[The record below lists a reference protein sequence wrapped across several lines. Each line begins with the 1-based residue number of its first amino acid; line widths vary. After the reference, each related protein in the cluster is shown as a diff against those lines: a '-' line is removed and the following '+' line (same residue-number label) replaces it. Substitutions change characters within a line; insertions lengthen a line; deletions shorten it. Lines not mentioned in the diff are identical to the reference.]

1 MTLIRYTQPNP
12 AGIAQQ
18 APAYRPRV
26 DVIDAAKE
34 YVLEV
39 DLPGVDPKSVQVELE
54 QGLLQIKGE
63 RQASHGDEAAYTYRE
78 RRAGKF
84 ERSFRVPEAVDAD
97 AITAKFDKGVLE
109 IRVPK
114 VERSRKIPIQ

>member
-1 MTLIRYTQPNP
+1 MRLIRYSQPNP
-12 AGIAQQ
+12 AGVPQQ
-18 APAYRPRV
+18 AAAWRPRV
-26 DVIDAAKE
+26 DVIDADKQ

-39 DLPGVDPKSVQVELE
+39 DLPGVDPQSVQVELE

-63 RQASHGDEAAYTYRE
+63 RQASHGEEAAYTYRE

-84 ERSFRVPEAVDAD
+84 ERSFRVPEAVDAE

>member
-1 MTLIRYTQPNP
+1 MTLIRYAKPHLP
-12 AGIAQQ
+12 GIPPQSA
-18 APAYRPRV
+18 AWRPRV
-26 DVIDAAKE
+26 DVIDAEKQ

-39 DLPGVDPKSVQVELE
+39 DLPGVDPNSVQVELE

-63 RQASHGDEAAYTYRE
+63 RQASHGDQAAYTYRE

>member
-1 MTLIRYTQPNP
+1 MRLIRYTQPNHVGVPQQP
-12 AGIAQQ
+12 AAW
-18 APAYRPRV
+18 RPRV
-26 DVIDAAKE
+26 DVIDAEKQ

-39 DLPGVDPKSVQVELE
+39 DLPGVDPNSVQVELE

-63 RQASHGDEAAYTYRE
+63 RQASHGEEAAYTYRE
-78 RRAGKF
+78 RLSGKF
-84 ERSFRVPEAVDAD
+84 ERSFRVPDAVDAE
-97 AITAKFDKGVLE
+97 AITAKYDKGVLE

>member
-1 MTLIRYTQPNP
+1 MRLIRYSQPNP
-12 AGIAQQ
+12 AGVPQQ
-18 APAYRPRV
+18 AAAWRPRV
-26 DVIDAAKE
+26 DVIDADKQ

-39 DLPGVDPKSVQVELE
+39 DLPGVDPQSVQVELE

-63 RQASHGDEAAYTYRE
+63 RQASHGEEAAYTYRE

-84 ERSFRVPEAVDAD
+84 ERRFRVPEAVDAE

>member
-1 MTLIRYTQPNP
+1 MRFIQYTQPS
-12 AGIAQQ
+12 AG
-18 APAYRPRV
+18 APAVKIAWRPSV
-26 DVIDAAKE
+26 DVIDADNQ

-39 DLPGVDPKSVQVELE
+39 DLPGVDPQGVEVELE
-54 QGLLQIKGE
+54 QGLLVIKGE
-63 RQASHGDEAAYTYRE
+63 KEASHGDEAAYTYRE

-97 AITAKFDKGVLE
+97 GITAKFDQGVLE
-109 IRVPK
+109 VRVPK

>member
-1 MTLIRYTQPNP
+1 MRFIQYTQPSAGVP
-12 AGIAQQ
+12 AAKTAWQ
-18 APAYRPRV
+18 PRV
-26 DVIDAAKE
+26 DVIDADDQ

-39 DLPGVDPKSVQVELE
+39 DLPGVDPKGVEVELD
-54 QGLLQIKGE
+54 QGLLVIKGE
-63 RQASHGDEAAYTYRE
+63 KEASHGDEAAYTYRE

-97 AITAKFDKGVLE
+97 GITAKFDKGVLE

-114 VERSRKIPIQ
+114 VERSRRIPIQ

>member
-1 MTLIRYTQPNP
+1 MRLIRYTQPNP
-12 AGIAQQ
+12 AGVPQQ
-18 APAYRPRV
+18 VNAYRPPV
-26 DVIDAAKE
+26 DVIDAAKD

-63 RQASHGDEAAYTYRE
+63 RQASHGEEAAYTYRE
-78 RRAGKF
+78 RRDGKF
-84 ERSFRVPEAVDAD
+84 ERSFRVPEAVDAE
-97 AITAKFDKGVLE
+97 AITAKYDKGVLE

>member
-1 MTLIRYTQPNP
+1 MRFIQYTQPS
-12 AGIAQQ
+12 AGI
-18 APAYRPRV
+18 PAAETAWQPRV
-26 DVIDAAKE
+26 DVIDADNQ

-39 DLPGVDPKSVQVELE
+39 DLPGVDPNGVEVELE
-54 QGLLQIKGE
+54 QGLLVIKGE
-63 RQASHGDEAAYTYRE
+63 KEASHGDEAAYTYRE

-97 AITAKFDKGVLE
+97 GITAKFDQGVLE

>member
-1 MTLIRYTQPNP
+1 MTLIRYTKPSLP
-12 AGIAQQ
+12 GVPHQ
-18 APAYRPRV
+18 AAVWRPRV
-26 DVIDAAKE
+26 DVIDAEKQ

-39 DLPGVDPKSVQVELE
+39 DLPGVDPNSVQVELE

-63 RQASHGDEAAYTYRE
+63 RQASHGEEAAYTYRE

>member
-1 MTLIRYTQPNP
+1 MRLIRYSQPNP
-12 AGIAQQ
+12 AGVPQQ
-18 APAYRPRV
+18 AAPWSPAV
-26 DVIDAAKE
+26 DVIDAGKE

-39 DLPGVDPKSVQVELE
+39 DLPGVDPNSVQVELE

-63 RQASHGDEAAYTYRE
+63 RQASHGAEADYSFRE

-97 AITAKFDKGVLE
+97 GITAKYDKGVLE

>member
-1 MTLIRYTQPNP
+1 MRFIQYTQPS
-12 AGIAQQ
+12 AGVLAAKTAWQ
-18 APAYRPRV
+18 PRV
-26 DVIDAAKE
+26 DVIDADDQ

-39 DLPGVDPKSVQVELE
+39 DLPGVDPKGVEVELE
-54 QGLLQIKGE
+54 QGLLLIKGE
-63 RQASHGDEAAYTYRE
+63 KEASHGDEATYTLRE

-97 AITAKFDKGVLE
+97 GITAKFDKGVLE

-114 VERSRKIPIQ
+114 VERSRRIPIQ

>member
-1 MTLIRYTQPNP
+1 MRFIQYTQPSPGVP
-12 AGIAQQ
+12 AAKTAWQ
-18 APAYRPRV
+18 PRV
-26 DVIDAAKE
+26 DVIDADDQ

-39 DLPGVDPKSVQVELE
+39 DLPGVDPKGVEVELE
-54 QGLLQIKGE
+54 QGLLVIKGE
-63 RQASHGDEAAYTYRE
+63 KEASHGDEAAYTYRE

-97 AITAKFDKGVLE
+97 GITAKFDKGVLE

-114 VERSRKIPIQ
+114 VERMRRIPIQ

>member
-1 MTLIRYTQPNP
+1 MRLIRYTQPSP
-12 AGIAQQ
+12 AGVPQQIA
-18 APAYRPRV
+18 AWHPRA
-26 DVIDAAKE
+26 DVIDAGKQ

-39 DLPGVDPKSVQVELE
+39 DLPGVDPSSVQVQLE

-63 RQASHGDEAAYTYRE
+63 RQASHGEEAAYTYRE

-97 AITAKFDKGVLE
+97 AITAKYDKGVLE

-114 VERSRKIPIQ
+114 VERSRRIPIQ

>member
-1 MTLIRYTQPNP
+1 MRLIRYTHPNP
-12 AGIAQQ
+12 AVVPQQ
-18 APAYRPRV
+18 AVAWRPAV
-26 DVIDAAKE
+26 DVIDADKE

-63 RQASHGDEAAYTYRE
+63 REASHGEQAAYTMRE

-84 ERSFRVPEAVDAD
+84 ERSFRVPDAVDAD
-97 AITAKFDKGVLE
+97 GITAKYDKGVLE

>member
-1 MTLIRYTQPNP
+1 MRFIRYTPPNP
-12 AGIAQQ
+12 AVVPQQ
-18 APAYRPRV
+18 AAGWRPAV
-26 DVIDAAKE
+26 DVVDAEKH

-39 DLPGVDPKSVQVELE
+39 DLPGVDPNSVQVELE
-54 QGLLQIKGE
+54 QGLLQIRGE
-63 RQASHGDEAAYTYRE
+63 RQASHGEEAAYAYRE

-97 AITAKFDKGVLE
+97 GITAKYDKGVLE

>member
-1 MTLIRYTQPNP
+1 MTLIRY
-12 AGIAQQ
+12 A
-18 APAYRPRV
+18 APHLHGFPPRAVAWRPRV
-26 DVIDAAKE
+26 DVIDAEKQ

-39 DLPGVDPKSVQVELE
+39 DLPGVDPNSVQVELE
-54 QGLLQIKGE
+54 KGLLQIKGE
-63 RQASHGDEAAYTYRE
+63 RHASHGEEAAYTYRE

-97 AITAKFDKGVLE
+97 GVTAKFDKGVLE

-114 VERSRKIPIQ
+114 VERSRRIPIQ

>member
-1 MTLIRYTQPNP
+1 MRLIRYTQPNP
-12 AGIAQQ
+12 AGIPQQ
-18 APAYRPRV
+18 TDAWRPPV
-26 DVIDAAKE
+26 DVIEADKQ
-34 YVLEV
+34 YILEV
-39 DLPGVDPKSVQVELE
+39 DLPGVDPNSVQVELE

-63 RQASHGDEAAYTYRE
+63 RQASHGEEAAYTYRE

-97 AITAKFDKGVLE
+97 GITAKFDKGVLE

-114 VERSRKIPIQ
+114 VERSRKIPIH

>member
-1 MTLIRYTQPNP
+1 MRLIRYTQPNP
-12 AGIAQQ
+12 ALVCRQPSGWR
-18 APAYRPRV
+18 PAV
-26 DVIDAAKE
+26 DVIDAEKH

-39 DLPGVDPKSVQVELE
+39 DLPGVDPSTVQVELE
-54 QGLLQIKGE
+54 AGLLQIKGE
-63 RQASHGDEAAYTYRE
+63 RQTSRGAVHTMRE

-97 AITAKFDKGVLE
+97 GVTAKYDKGVLE

>member
-1 MTLIRYTQPNP
+1 MRLIRYTQPDP
-12 AGIAQQ
+12 ARVPQHVA
-18 APAYRPRV
+18 AWRPRV
-26 DVIDAAKE
+26 DVIDAEKE

-39 DLPGVDPKSVQVELE
+39 DLPGVDPNSVQVELE
-54 QGLLQIKGE
+54 QGLLQITGE
-63 RQASHGDEAAYTYRE
+63 RQASHGDQATYTYRE

>member
-1 MTLIRYTQPNP
+1 MRFIQYTQPS
-12 AGIAQQ
+12 AGAPGVKIAW
-18 APAYRPRV
+18 RPSV
-26 DVIDAAKE
+26 DVIDADNQ

-39 DLPGVDPKSVQVELE
+39 DLPGVDPQGVEVELE
-54 QGLLQIKGE
+54 QGLLVIKGE
-63 RQASHGDEAAYTYRE
+63 KEASHGDEAAYTYRE

-97 AITAKFDKGVLE
+97 GITAKFDQGVLE
-109 IRVPK
+109 VRVPK

>member
-1 MTLIRYTQPNP
+1 MRLIRYTQPHP
-12 AGIAQQ
+12 AGVPQQ
-18 APAYRPRV
+18 ADAWRPRV
-26 DVIDAAKE
+26 DVVDAEKE
-34 YVLEV
+34 YILEV
-39 DLPGVDPKSVQVELE
+39 DLPGVDPQSVQIELE

-63 RQASHGDEAAYTYRE
+63 RQASHGAEAAYTFRE
-78 RRAGKF
+78 RLAGKF

-97 AITAKFDKGVLE
+97 GITAKYDKGVLE

>member
-1 MTLIRYTQPNP
+1 MTLIRYAKPSFP
-12 AGIAQQ
+12 GVPQQ
-18 APAYRPRV
+18 AAAWRPLV
-26 DVIDAAKE
+26 DVIDAEKQ

-39 DLPGVDPKSVQVELE
+39 DLPGVDPNSVQVELE
-54 QGLLQIKGE
+54 EGLLQIKGE
-63 RQASHGDEAAYTYRE
+63 RQASHGEEAAYTYRE

-84 ERSFRVPEAVDAD
+84 ERSFRVPEAVDAE